1 MFINTNTYPK
11 ISPISLCH
19 SNVQTYSETSV
30 HGVWSQIR
38 GVLSFHQHIFKTC
51 LYRSLPLQKPL
62 SPNEMIL
69 HRLVSLTALA
79 ASVYAASV
87 GTSTG
92 DIEVTDAAVSG
103 SYIDVEMLDPTASN
117 GTVNV
122 KVPLAGFSK
131 DLYSSLVSGAEN
143 APSSAA
149 CIPKGEF
156 CTWGYWDC
164 CGSAGC
170 LLVGIVGGVC
180 T

>member
-1 MFINTNTYPK
+1 MQLTN
-11 ISPISLCH
+11 
-19 SNVQTYSETSV
+19 
-30 HGVWSQIR
+30 
-38 GVLSFHQHIFKTC
+38 FA
-51 LYRSLPLQKPL
+51 
-62 SPNEMIL
+62 
-69 HRLVSLTALA
+69 RLVSLTALA

>member
-1 MFINTNTYPK
+1 MQLTN
-11 ISPISLCH
+11 
-19 SNVQTYSETSV
+19 
-30 HGVWSQIR
+30 
-38 GVLSFHQHIFKTC
+38 FA
-51 LYRSLPLQKPL
+51 
-62 SPNEMIL
+62 
-69 HRLVSLTALA
+69 RLISLTALA
-79 ASVYAASV
+79 VSVYAASV
-87 GTSTG
+87 GTSTS
-92 DIEVTDAAVSG
+92 DIKVTDSADVPPVTEALSPAVSG

-131 DLYSSLVSGAEN
+131 DLYSSLVSGATN

-164 CGSAGC
+164 CGTAGC

>member
-1 MFINTNTYPK
+1 MK
-11 ISPISLCH
+11 L
-19 SNVQTYSETSV
+19 TS
-30 HGVWSQIR
+30 
-38 GVLSFHQHIFKTC
+38 FT
-51 LYRSLPLQKPL
+51 
-62 SPNEMIL
+62 
-69 HRLVSLTALA
+69 RLVSLAALA

-92 DIEVTDAAVSG
+92 DIKVTDAADVSPVTEALSPAVSG

-131 DLYSSLVSGAEN
+131 DFYSSLVSGAEN

-164 CGSAGC
+164 CGKPNIYIGGGRGLHLAAKLTELYDFIDDAQGSVF
-170 LLVGIVGGVC
+170 LIGILH
-180 T
+180 

>member
-1 MFINTNTYPK
+1 MQLTNFARL
-11 ISPISLCH
+11 ISLA
-19 SNVQTYSETSV
+19 T
-30 HGVWSQIR
+30 
-38 GVLSFHQHIFKTC
+38 
-51 LYRSLPLQKPL
+51 
-62 SPNEMIL
+62 
-69 HRLVSLTALA
+69 LA
-79 ASVYAASV
+79 VSVYAASI

-92 DIEVTDAAVSG
+92 DTKATDDPADVSLVTEALSPAG
-103 SYIDVEMLDPTASN
+103 SYVDVEMLDPTASN

-131 DLYSSLVSGAEN
+131 DLYSSLVSGAKN

-170 LLVGIVGGVC
+170 LLVGINLIHIEGGRGLRLAVKL
-180 T
+180 TELYDFF